1 VGGAESPGAS
11 ATGEHAGGG
20 FALPGHRSLGCLL
33 LHGFTATPEEVRPLA
48 VALANAGFPAR
59 AVRLPGHATTPDDL
73 AHEGWRDW
81 LRCAEQGLA
90 AARASAPRS
99 AVAGVSLGALLALL
113 LAARRPTE
121 VAAVVCCGTPILLA
135 DRRPALLRSLRWLP
149 PLRRR
154 YAMVPK
160 TGGRDIG
167 DPAAR
172 AASRSY
178 DVMPLPAL
186 LSALEL
192 RTVVRR
198 QLARVTQP
206 VLVLHGRHD
215 HTAPLTNVALLQRR
229 LGSRWIESRIL
240 ERSWH
245 VLTEDVERDEVGRL
259 AVDFLTRVEAA

>member
-1 VGGAESPGAS
+1 VGSESPGAS
-11 ATGEHAGGG
+11 GAGERADGG
-20 FALPGHRSLGCLL
+20 FALPGHRSLACLL

-48 VALANAGFPAR
+48 MALAGAGFAAR
-59 AVRLPGHATTPDDL
+59 AVRLPGHATTLDEL
-73 AHEGWRDW
+73 ARTGWRDW
-81 LRCAEQGLA
+81 LDCAEQGLA
-90 AARASAPRS
+90 AARASAPRT

-121 VAAVVCCGTPILLA
+121 VAAVVCCATPLLLS

-154 YAMVPK
+154 YAMLPK
-160 TGGRDIG
+160 VGGRDIG
-167 DPAAR
+167 DAAAR

-178 DVMPLPAL
+178 DLMPLPAL
-186 LSALEL
+186 LSFLEL

-198 QLARVTQP
+198 QLGRVTQP
-206 VLVLHGRHD
+206 ALVLHGRHD
-215 HTAPLTNVALLQRR
+215 HMAPLTNVALLQRR

-245 VLTEDVERDEVGRL
+245 VLTEDVERDEVCRL